1 MRADK
6 TARLGVERLL
16 TIFGGEMQSLNYDHE
31 DIVTAVIEVC
41 DPDMAAPYQELK
53 QNVNHMKEITSARY

>member
-16 TIFGGEMQSLNYDHE
+16 TTFVGEMQSLNYDHE
-31 DIVTAVIEVC
+31 DIVRAVMEVC

-53 QNVNHMKEITSARY
+53 LQMNHMKEITSARY